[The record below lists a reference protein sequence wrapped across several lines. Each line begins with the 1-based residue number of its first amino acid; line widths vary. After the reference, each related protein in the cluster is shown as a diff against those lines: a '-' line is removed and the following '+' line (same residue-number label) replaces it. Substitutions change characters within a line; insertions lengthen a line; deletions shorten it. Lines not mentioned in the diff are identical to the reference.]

1 MSKTSIRTF
10 TLLIWA
16 FRSPL
21 GLPCSNS
28 LTERFNII
36 FAELRI
42 SLLHE
47 GSTAGNTGNRC
58 SESPSKILYIIIII
72 NIIIIILT
80 LIKIYKLQY
89 YLQCWSVCSNDNKML
104 TLSSARCT
112 TRATLDLE
120 RNNFFFLKK
129 KNMFPLTNKIS

>member
-21 GLPCSNS
+21 GLPSSNS

-36 FAELRI
+36 FAELKI

-58 SESPSKILYIIIII
+58 SERDKDL
-72 NIIIIILT
+72 
-80 LIKIYKLQY
+80 LQFGDQ
-89 YLQCWSVCSNDNKML
+89 LENLML
-104 TLSSARCT
+104 KN
-112 TRATLDLE
+112 LDHL
-120 RNNFFFLKK
+120 
-129 KNMFPLTNKIS
+129 